1 MAIDRV
7 LQSELSK
14 LVRREARDQ
23 SEPARKSAT
32 QARQDIAA
40 LKRRIDNLERLV
52 AHLQKTPARGFAV
65 LDAERDLKSFRY
77 TSRGVRAQ
85 RDRLGLSAEDFG
97 KLLGVSSQAVYNWEH
112 GTARPRQ
119 GLMDKLATL
128 RAISKRDAR
137 ARLRAL
143 NGDGAA

>member
-7 LQSELSK
+7 LQSELSR
-14 LVRREARDQ
+14 LARREAREH

-32 QARQDIAA
+32 QVRQDIAA
-40 LKRRIDNLERLV
+40 LKRRVENLERLV
-52 AHLQKTPARGFAV
+52 THLQKTSARGFAV

-77 TSRGVRAQ
+77 TARGVRAQ

-97 KLLGVSSQAVYNWEH
+97 RLLGVSSQAVYNWEH

-119 GLMDKLATL
+119 GLMDKLAAM
-128 RAISKRDAR
+128 RSISKRDAR
-137 ARLRAL
+137 ARLRTMAEQ
-143 NGDGAA
+143 A